1 MPVTD
6 VNSLM
11 ILNLRGVFANTFIP
25 SVIGILSVPFP
36 VDVLVPLAPFKFGG
50 FAPEKTSSLTSRKS
64 PSLLKSINPL
74 KSWPLYQV
82 VSSKL

>member
-25 SVIGILSVPFP
+25 SVMGILRVPFP
-36 VDVLVPLAPFKFGG
+36 VDVLVPLAPLRLGG
-50 FAPEKTSSLTSRKS
+50 LAPEKTSSFGSRKS
-64 PSLLKSINPL
+64 PSLLKSI
-74 KSWPLYQV
+74 YY
-82 VSSKL
+82 